1 MDDKVLENEIEAPV
15 IDNELEESKDLVEEM
30 EQADENVEE
39 SSDEN
44 TESDTDDS
52 NENEESD
59 EDDKDELED
68 VEESDEEI
76 EPINYDTMPYNDLK
90 SLATEKGLQFT
101 NNIKKVDLIAM
112 LKASDTELPPVN
124 NDEDNTS
131 IPVVTL
137 DNKPVSPIVV
147 EKDDEVIPHG
157 FVQVPT
163 KKDENKH
170 GIYNGRIFKVLTNG
184 RGMYA
189 DSGETFDLS
198 TIK

>member
-52 NENEESD
+52 KEKEESD
-59 EDDKDELED
+59 EDDKGELED

-90 SLATEKGLQFT
+90 SLATEKGLQFI
-101 NNIKKVDLIAM
+101 NNIKKVDLIEM

-124 NDEDNTS
+124 NNEDNTS

-147 EKDDEVIPHG
+147 EKDDEVVPQG
-157 FVQVPT
+157 FVQLPP
-163 KKDENKH
+163 KKEVNKH
-170 GIYNGRIFKVLTNG
+170 GIYNGRVYKTLTNG

-189 DSGETFDLS
+189 DNGETFDLS

>member
-52 NENEESD
+52 KE
-59 EDDKDELED
+59 K
-68 VEESDEEI
+68 EESDEEI

-90 SLATEKGLQFT
+90 SLATEKGLQFI
-101 NNIKKVDLIAM
+101 NNIKKVDLIEM

-124 NDEDNTS
+124 NNEDNTS

-147 EKDDEVIPHG
+147 EKDDEVVPQG
-157 FVQVPT
+157 FVQLPP
-163 KKDENKH
+163 KKEVNKH
-170 GIYNGRIFKVLTNG
+170 GIYNGRVYKTLTNG

-189 DSGETFDLS
+189 DNGETFDLS
-198 TIK
+198 IIK